1 MSADTN
7 TFIFIQLLILMG
19 AVLCV
24 SLAFNWFLKSKLN
37 QVVNAKL
44 SGATKE
50 QSQKRQQAHDV
61 EQGIDVQQWS
71 SSKEMS
77 ELGELSGKQLAL
89 SSQLKEMTS
98 SASKSSLNSADTVR
112 FIEHIDEL
120 EESLLQSRKQINS
133 VNNQLKQAN
142 QDLQQERNKAAE
154 LKKLAKQVP
163 SLKIRESTLLDQA
176 RQMSEL
182 IAQHEKEIKR
192 LKQNPAPAAAA
203 TKEEQKPAEKST
215 KTAP

>member
-1 MSADTN
+1 MSTDTN
-7 TFIFIQLLILMG
+7 TFILIQMLILMG
-19 AVLCV
+19 AVLCM
-24 SLAFNWFLKSKLN
+24 SLAFNWFLKNKLN
-37 QVVNAKL
+37 QLVNAKL
-44 SGATKE
+44 SGVSRE
-50 QSQKRQQAHDV
+50 QSQKRQQAHDA

-77 ELGELSGKQLAL
+77 ELGELSGKQLTL

-98 SASKSSLNSADTVR
+98 SAGKSSMNSADTVR

-154 LKKLAKQVP
+154 LKKLAGQVP
-163 SLKIRESTLLDQA
+163 SLKLREASLLEQSK
-176 RQMSEL
+176 QMSEL
-182 IAQHEKEIKR
+182 ITQHEKEIKH
-192 LKQNPAPAAAA
+192 LKQNQVPAA
-203 TKEEQKPAEKST
+203 KEEQKPAAQSA